1 MLKHIVTITPK
12 KCTHAQRKKEREKE
26 IKTEY
31 YQTINMKAVMEKV
44 RDKKV

>member
-1 MLKHIVTITPK
+1 MYTRTK
-12 KCTHAQRKKEREKE
+12 KKREREKE